1 MISMALVFILDSVN
15 GRLTQ
20 LNIIQIN
27 TERDGGGARCPGG
40 GLGVCVTPPTN
51 RFRTEESARA
61 SEPTGEESLQLSQYR
76 RYGIQ

>member
-27 TERDGGGARCPGG
+27 TERDGGGAPGRRG
-40 GLGVCVTPPTN
+40 KVPRGWPEGLRYATN
-51 RFRTEESARA
+51 QSIPDGR
-61 SEPTGEESLQLSQYR
+61 
-76 RYGIQ
+76 IC